1 MAYLERTMKRWVVR
15 LGLWGMLLLSGWGQP
30 PVEID
35 AKPLL
40 GKTPAAN
47 GAFPIAVQL
56 VSRQGNYQGTL
67 SVSVGRFGNKREYLY
82 PIDLPAGARKV
93 VVATPIVSRYGDVAT
108 IRFSA
113 RGVNVQT
120 RLPIDRVLE
129 VDQLAV
135 VVGDAIG
142 GLQVLKQVRAIQ
154 NPFYLEFSTNR
165 PMQGVYEVAYCP
177 PDLFPEQ
184 AIGLSGAQMIVLT
197 AGAERLRAEQWAAL
211 RQWVML
217 GGTLVVSGG
226 AGALYLQTPALR
238 AMLPVEPQ
246 GTREVAQL
254 TAVGRWLDTRPPTGR
269 ATITQARLT
278 AGQILAQQDGTP
290 LIAVRPY
297 GLGAIV
303 FLAFSP
309 IEQPMSGYDA
319 RVRFWQKIV
328 DAATGYA
335 PSFNIAALHNE
346 QSGYSSDPWSGQITS
361 TAKADIDPPSVLL
374 IVVLLSAYFMLVVP
388 INYWTLKRLRAL
400 DWAWVTTPLI
410 ALIFVG
416 VLWQLTGDLYRKS
429 LSSKVQTVLIAQA
442 GTPDAYAVNS
452 ALFFFPRAGVFDLQ
466 FDQSDMVEV
475 GVEDMRGVGIGQTAA
490 IRTIEGDPKRVDAYR
505 VSNLS
510 FQWFRYTRS
519 VQLQGSIEGSLRLTK
534 RGGNWRLSGVVRN
547 RLPYE
552 LREVRI
558 LTPYGEAKIER
569 LRARGTETIRDETLF
584 PSTTVYFTQQRPWD
598 AVGALSADQL
608 AQLLLNERLELRR
621 AILVARADQPVLPP
635 EISEATERSAEVV
648 YLVSVPLEGDAL

>member
-1 MAYLERTMKRWVVR
+1 MKRWVVR
-15 LGLWGMLLLSGWGQP
+15 LGLWGTLFLSGWGQP

-67 SVSVGRFGNKREYLY
+67 SVTVGGFGNKREYLY
-82 PIDLPAGARKV
+82 PMDLPAGARKV
-93 VVATPIVSRYGDVAT
+93 VVATPIVSRYGDVAI

-113 RGVNVQT
+113 RGVNVET
-120 RLPIDRVLE
+120 RMPIDRVLE

-142 GLQVLKQVRAIQ
+142 GLQVLKQVRATR

-238 AMLPVEPQ
+238 AVLPVEPQ

-278 AGQILAQQDGTP
+278 AGQILAQQDGIP

-309 IEQPMSGYDA
+309 LEQPMSGYDA
-319 RVRFWQKIV
+319 RVRFWQKVV
-328 DAATGYA
+328 DTATGYT

-416 VLWQLTGDLYRKS
+416 VLWQLAGDLYRKS

-452 ALFFFPRAGVFDLQ
+452 ALFFFPRAGVFDLR

-475 GVEDMRGVGIGQTAA
+475 GVEDMRGVAVGQTAP
-490 IRTIEGDPKRVDAYR
+490 IRTVESDPKRVDAYR

-510 FQWFRYTRS
+510 FQWFRYTRT
-519 VQLQGSIEGSLRLTK
+519 VQLQGSIEGSLRLTN
-534 RGGNWRLSGVVRN
+534 RGGKWRLSGVVRN

-558 LTPYGEAKIER
+558 LTPYGEAKIDM
-569 LRARGTETIRDETLF
+569 LPARGTQTIRDEMLF
-584 PSTTVYFTQQRPWD
+584 PLMPVNFSQQYSWD
-598 AVGALSADQL
+598 AVGALSANQL
-608 AQLLLNERLELRR
+608 AQLLLMERRDLRR
-621 AILVARADQPVLPP
+621 AILVAHADQPVLPP

-648 YLVSVPLEGDAL
+648 FLVNMLLEGDAP

>member
-1 MAYLERTMKRWVVR
+1 MKRWVVR
-15 LGLWGMLLLSGWGQP
+15 LGLWGTLLLSGWGQP

-35 AKPLL
+35 AQPLL

-47 GAFPIAVQL
+47 GAFPIAVKIQAH
-56 VSRQGNYQGTL
+56 RGNYQGTL
-67 SVSVGRFGNKREYLY
+67 SVTVGGFGSRREYLY

-93 VVATPIVSRYGDVAT
+93 VIATPIVSRFGGGVAT

-113 RGVNVQT
+113 RGVNVDT

-142 GLQVLKQVRAIQ
+142 GLQTLKQVRAIQ
-154 NPFYLEFSTNR
+154 NPFYSESGTNR
-165 PMQGVYEVAYCP
+165 SLKGLYEVTYCT

-217 GGTLVVSGG
+217 GGTLIVSGG

-238 AMLPVEPQ
+238 AMLPVEPR

-254 TAVGRWLDTRPPTGR
+254 AAIGRWLNTRPPKGR
-269 ATITQARLT
+269 AIITQATLT
-278 AGQILAQQDGTP
+278 AGQILAKQDGTL
-290 LIAVRPY
+290 LIAMRPY
-297 GLGAIV
+297 GLGVVV

-309 IEQPMSGYDA
+309 LEQPMSAYDA

-328 DAATGYA
+328 DTATGYA

-346 QSGYSSDPWSGQITS
+346 QLGYSRDPWTGQITS
-361 TAKADIDPPSVLL
+361 SAKADFAPPSVLL

-388 INYWTLKRLRAL
+388 INYWTLKRLRVL
-400 DWAWVTTPLI
+400 DWAWLTTPLI

-416 VLWQLTGDLYRKS
+416 VLWQLAGDLYRKS
-429 LSSKVQTVLIAQA
+429 FSSKVQTVLIAQA
-442 GTPDAYAVNS
+442 GTPHAYAVNS

-475 GVEDMRGVGIGQTAA
+475 GVEDWRGVAVGQTAP
-490 IRTIEGDPKRVDAYR
+490 IRTVEGDPKRVDAYR

-510 FQWFRYTRS
+510 FQWFRYTRT
-519 VQLQGSIEGSLRLTK
+519 VQLQGSVEGRLRVAK
-534 RGGNWRLSGVVRN
+534 RDGDWLLSGVVRN

-552 LREVRI
+552 LREVRF
-558 LTPYGEAKIER
+558 LTPYGEAQIGT
-569 LRARGTETIRDETLF
+569 LPARGTRTLRQAKLF
-584 PSTTVYFTQQRPWD
+584 PIKPVNFSERYSWD

-608 AQLLLNERLELRR
+608 ARLLLSQRQGLRR

-635 EISEATERSAEVV
+635 EISEATERKADGVV
-648 YLVSVPLEGDAL
+648 YLVSVPLEGEAP